1 MPSRRAVLSL
11 VAGGATAGLAGC
23 GGPAEG
29 TEREFGLTTTG
40 AEGVPG
46 RPVAVELTARGVGV
60 VTYRVD
66 ALPSLWQVT
75 QGDFDPGPTSVR
87 EMYPPELLW
96 EPPIGTVTGSFIVA
110 IPQQAPPGDYSLPV
124 EARAGSSGETT
135 VSTAVISV
143 EGTGGGPSTEQQTA
157 TPPSQRPTGSP
168 STEQGTASGGSG
180 NSTSTPS
187 PRRTD

>member
-1 MPSRRAVLSL
+1 MPSRRSVLSL
-11 VAGGATAGLAGC
+11 AAGGAVGSLAGC

-29 TEREFGLTTTG
+29 TERDFGLTTTG
-40 AEGVPG
+40 TEGVPG

-96 EPPIGTVTGSFIVA
+96 EPPIGTVTGSFIIK

-124 EARAGSSGETT
+124 EARAGASDETT

-143 EGTGGGPSTEQQTA
+143 GGPTPTPSPGDETTRSSPQAPTTGATGTA
-157 TPPSQRPTGSP
+157 TRSAEGDNGNGATPTGSG
-168 STEQGTASGGSG
+168 E
-180 NSTSTPS
+180 
-187 PRRTD
+187 

>member
-11 VAGGATAGLAGC
+11 VAGGALSLAGC

-46 RPVAVELTARGVGV
+46 QAVGVELTARGVGV

-66 ALPSLWQVT
+66 ALPSGWQVT

-96 EPPIGTVTGSFIVA
+96 EPPIGTVTGSFIVEIGTKA
-110 IPQQAPPGDYSLPV
+110 APGDYSLPV
-124 EARAGSSGETT
+124 EARAGDSDETV
-135 VSTAVISV
+135 VSTAVITV
-143 EGTGGGPSTEQQTA
+143 A
-157 TPPSQRPTGSP
+157 RPTGSP
-168 STEQGTASGGSG
+168 SPQQ
-180 NSTSTPS
+180 STDRQS
-187 PRRTD
+187 PRGTD

>member
-1 MPSRRAVLSL
+1 VLSV
-11 VAGGATAGLAGC
+11 VAGGALGTLAGC

-40 AEGVPG
+40 TEGVPG
-46 RPVAVELTARGVGV
+46 RPVGIELTARGVGT

-66 ALPSLWQVT
+66 ALPPAWQVT

-110 IPQQAPPGDYSLPV
+110 IPDKAPPGDYSLPV
-124 EARAGSSGETT
+124 EARAGDSDAKT
-135 VSTAVISV
+135 VSTAVITVAGST
-143 EGTGGGPSTEQQTA
+143 ETPPSREPTEDTAPQTSTGGGS
-157 TPPSQRPTGSP
+157 
-168 STEQGTASGGSG
+168 AS

-187 PRRTD
+187 GTD

>member
-11 VAGGATAGLAGC
+11 VASGAVGSLAGC
-23 GGPAEG
+23 GGSAEG

-46 RPVAVELTARGVGV
+46 QAVGVELTARGVGV

-66 ALPSLWQVT
+66 ALPTGWQVT

-110 IPQQAPPGDYSLPV
+110 IGPKAAPGDYSLPV
-124 EARAGSSGETT
+124 EARAGESDETV
-135 VSTAVISV
+135 VSTAVITV
-143 EGTGGGPSTEQQTA
+143 EGQTESPTPAEQDGTPSPQE
-157 TPPSQRPTGSP
+157 RDGSP
-168 STEQGTASGGSG
+168 SPQQSTERQ
-180 NSTSTPS
+180 S
-187 PRRTD
+187 PRGTD

>member
-1 MPSRRAVLSL
+1 MPSRRAVLTAF
-11 VAGGATAGLAGC
+11 AGGTLGSLAGC

-29 TEREFGLTTTG
+29 TERDFGLTTTG
-40 AEGVPG
+40 TEGVPG

-66 ALPSLWQVT
+66 ALPPVWQVT

-96 EPPIGTVTGSFIVA
+96 QPPIGTVTGSFIIS
-110 IPQQAPPGDYSLPV
+110 IPPKAPPGDYSLPV
-124 EARAGSSGETT
+124 EARAGDSGQTT

-143 EGTGGGPSTEQQTA
+143 GGQAGGASTAQGTGTPRQRST
-157 TPPSQRPTGSP
+157 SP
-168 STEQGTASGGSG
+168 STTQQTGTATQ
-180 NSTSTPS
+180 NSTDARS
-187 PRRTD
+187 PGGTD